1 MKNGCVDTNWQVS
14 AWPGRSTSIGKK
26 AAWHCRS
33 IKDNLGSSCLAIDSS
48 KTTSSMVPSGCCK
61 PCLRREIASS
71 LTAAG
76 LTPQGRLRSIV
87 HKWTAIL
94 LKPTACSC
102 LSLPSLVYAKSAE
115 DIAACQALHLRVDS
129 NFSSAWRKTNIQLA
143 FSVNIGN
150 CWNCQIGKR
159 YWMHFNAHHGGVDH
173 CHKATDSTWQVCP
186 TTRPRLGG
194 VLRCFTEPTKRI
206 RKDSTASPV

>member
-1 MKNGCVDTNWQVS
+1 MKNGCFDSNWQVS

-33 IKDNLGSSCLAIDSS
+33 IRHNLGSSCLAIDSS

-87 HKWTAIL
+87 DKWTAIL

-129 NFSSAWRKTNIQLA
+129 NFSSVWRKAYHSTCI
-143 FSVNIGN
+143 F
-150 CWNCQIGKR
+150 CQHWKLLILP
-159 YWMHFNAHHGGVDH
+159 N
-173 CHKATDSTWQVCP
+173 WQVMLNAFKCAPWWSRSLWSLSQSNKLHLAGLPSHTSP
-186 TTRPRLGG
+186 TG
-194 VLRCFTEPTKRI
+194 
-206 RKDSTASPV
+206 